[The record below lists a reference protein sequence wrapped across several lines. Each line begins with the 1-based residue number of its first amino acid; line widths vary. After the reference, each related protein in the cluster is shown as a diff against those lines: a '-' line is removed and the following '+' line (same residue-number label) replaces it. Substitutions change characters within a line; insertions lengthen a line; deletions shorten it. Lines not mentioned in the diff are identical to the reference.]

1 MVEQCRKGRGPLWAT
16 IHLLL
21 THFYDEFCF
30 LFFVCDNFPIRST
43 PATDVIRCQS
53 YKHSTTVIYDSN
65 VAPNVKLIELTMT
78 QRLQDCTLVVN
89 NPHVPWIQI
98 VKPKTHQEGEL
109 VRDWPKNTNLRGS
122 ITVHLTSCLFCV
134 YSAAL
139 LMLN

>member
-1 MVEQCRKGRGPLWAT
+1 MSKGRGPLWAT

-65 VAPNVKLIELTMT
+65 VAPNVKFIELTMAFIGLST
-78 QRLQDCTLVVN
+78 GGKQSSRSLNSNC
-89 NPHVPWIQI
+89 
-98 VKPKTHQEGEL
+98 KT
-109 VRDWPKNTNLRGS
+109 
-122 ITVHLTSCLFCV
+122 
-134 YSAAL
+134 
-139 LMLN
+139 